1 MMAVVFF
8 TAHEKGFKFHAQ
20 GPKLN
25 WRIFLLY
32 MYIWAKYWL
41 LRTLMCSWTPPP
53 FMYPFLAVL
62 KFSFSWDTSFYEISA
77 FLCWKHQQITQTL
90 T

>member
-41 LRTLMCSWTPPP
+41 LRTLMYSR
-53 FMYPFLAVL
+53 V
-62 KFSFSWDTSFYEISA
+62 
-77 FLCWKHQQITQTL
+77 Q
-90 T
+90 